1 MKKIII
7 LSFICLVLPWTA
19 DSKNSGEKPNL
30 LAGTAKVDI
39 TPATEPVHDPIYA
52 RCLILDIDNKRFAII
67 SVDLPGMSGD
77 RVKKTCKT
85 KFGVDHLIICST
97 HNHSAPFRFSKKD
110 YTTFYEDKVLEC
122 IEKASADLFEATIC
136 AGRKSFPQLGFIRL
150 IVRDDGHARE
160 SWFHDEQHSYL
171 NRERIPYGPVDD
183 EVGVLK
189 ISDKNENPKVIIM
202 NYACHPDAV
211 CDNYEISADYPG
223 VATRKVEEAFDDK
236 VNCLFVN
243 GAGGNVAP
251 LFTVPRRTG
260 PDDPLKT
267 DYSQIDKMGEILA
280 YHTVKVAKSI
290 KPLEKQ
296 TSVRYMKDSLSFTGR
311 FNKSLA
317 FNVHLSTLL
326 INNDILIGTSPG
338 ELFTQLS
345 IDWKQKM
352 QKEVPNPF
360 FFGYTW
366 IEGGS
371 PGYVPDIKGA
381 ALGGFGADQNDRMV
395 EVGAGERIMNRFY
408 ENYFRLNG
416 LMRNETGPSGFTR
429 GPRWEVILIPSE
441 QKK

>member
-1 MKKIII
+1 MKKSIIFSFLFLA
-7 LSFICLVLPWTA
+7 LSWIVTGKSFA
-19 DSKNSGEKPNL
+19 EQSNL
-30 LAGTAKVDI
+30 LAGTAKVNI
-39 TPATEPVHDPIYA
+39 TPASEPVHDSIYA
-52 RCLILDIDNKRFAII
+52 RCLILEINKKRLAFV
-67 SVDLPGMSGD
+67 SVDLPGMSSD
-77 RVKKTCKT
+77 KVTRISKEKY
-85 KFGVDHLIICST
+85 GVEHLLICST
-97 HNHSAPFRFSKKD
+97 HNHSAPFRFSRKD
-110 YTTFYEDKVLEC
+110 YTAFYEEKVLEC
-122 IEKASADLFEATIC
+122 IEQASSGFFEATIC

-189 ISDKNENPKVIIM
+189 ISDKAGNPKVIVI
-202 NYACHPDAV
+202 NYACHPDVV

-223 VATRKVEEAFDDK
+223 VAVKKVEEAFGNK

-267 DYSQIDKMGEILA
+267 DYSQMDKMGEILA
-280 YHTVKVAKSI
+280 YHAVKVAKSI
-290 KPLEKQ
+290 KPIETE
-296 TSVRYMKDSLSFTGR
+296 TSLKYMEDSLQFTGR
-311 FNKSLA
+311 FDKTVA
-317 FNVHLSTLL
+317 FNVHVGTLL
-326 INNDILIGTSPG
+326 INDEILIGTSPG

-352 QKEVPNPF
+352 QKEVRYPF

-381 ALGGFGADQNDRMV
+381 ALGGFGSDQSNRAI
-395 EVGAGERIMNRFY
+395 EVGAGEQIMNRLY

-416 LMRNETGPSGFTR
+416 LMRNEIGPSGFVR